1 MCVCNSL
8 LGNPFCA
15 LVFITNLPN
24 WCYRHGGVSCAFDS
38 LLLFFALLRLLG
50 RHLLQTVSES
60 SLEAAVTW
68 ISTFLSHLSEIERH
82 VDEYSSTA
90 VSCPRCSAQCQFMA
104 MLKHWTQHRAVVVS
118 ALVDIGCPRNFIA
131 WCLVKHWDVN
141 VCLIPRVQKWISS
154 TIGNVRIE

>member
-1 MCVCNSL
+1 MCNSL
-8 LGNPFCA
+8 LRNPFCG
-15 LVFITNLPN
+15 LVFVTNLPN
-24 WCYRHGGVSCAFDS
+24 RCYRHGGVSCAPDS

-68 ISTFLSHLSEIERH
+68 ISTFLSLLSEIERH

-104 MLKHWTQHRAVVVS
+104 MLKHWTQHRAVVVR
-118 ALVDIGCPRNFIA
+118 ALVVIGCPRNFIA
-131 WCLVKHWDVN
+131 WCLVKHCDVN
-141 VCLIPRVQKWISS
+141 VCLIPRVQKWISN
-154 TIGNVRIE
+154 TVGNVRIE